1 MSYILGQYNYIGDD
15 NNNQNKFMTL
25 IKTGDVSKIEKPI
38 LFEEEMEKI
47 NYYLT
52 QKRCETLIFSFYEDG
67 FIYKIETKIKTI
79 DLSTKTIVFE
89 NNLKINL
96 YDLVD
101 VEEIN

>member
-1 MSYILGQYNYIGDD
+1 MSDRGMKKWVPYKSLIEQEVFI
-15 NNNQNKFMTL
+15 NKMRVN
-25 IKTGDVSKIEKPI
+25 KSKIEKPI

-52 QKRCETLIFSFYEDG
+52 HTRCKPLILSFYEDG
-67 FIYKIETKIKTI
+67 IIYKTETKIKTI

>member
-1 MSYILGQYNYIGDD
+1 MSDRGMKKWVPYKSLIDQEVFI
-15 NNNQNKFMTL
+15 NKMRVN
-25 IKTGDVSKIEKPI
+25 KSKIEKPI

>member
-1 MSYILGQYNYIGDD
+1 MSDRGMKKWVPYKSLIEQEVFI
-15 NNNQNKFMTL
+15 NKMRVN
-25 IKTGDVSKIEKPI
+25 KSKIEKPI

-79 DLSTKTIVFE
+79 DLSIKTIVFE

>member
-1 MSYILGQYNYIGDD
+1 MSDRGMKKWVPYKSLIEQEVFI
-15 NNNQNKFMTL
+15 NKMRVN
-25 IKTGDVSKIEKPI
+25 KSKIEKPI